1 MNELR
6 ILSNG
11 SGLMLGWYGNRL
23 GNTVDAKELHRSPLS
38 TYVDLANAKRAAQPL
53 PAPPRPPSHRRGKAG
68 VAFLVARPAAALCI
82 IILLQNFQARPHPIR
97 RSTARCPSDSE
108 LSKNRRNIS
117 ENPSS

>member
-53 PAPPRPPSHRRGKAG
+53 PALPRPARRVTGEVKQAWL
-68 VAFLVARPAAALCI
+68 FSLLV
-82 IILLQNFQARPHPIR
+82 LLLHYV
-97 RSTARCPSDSE
+97 
-108 LSKNRRNIS
+108 L
-117 ENPSS
+117 